1 MRRMSAAGMLAGGVL
16 LVLAVATLASLTSF
30 GRGPESQSATPSGL
44 LVGEARAAEQAGGG
58 PAGHKVLLVFGV
70 GSVLTRDGTLWVYR
84 PDKGSWLTIDEA
96 FSEEGRETHILPLPV
111 PATEIVQM
119 ESFGFF
125 LAKNG
130 DVWLYEMNTDRW
142 GKLPP
147 PAQGR

>member
-1 MRRMSAAGMLAGGVL
+1 MRRMSSAGMLAGGVL
-16 LVLAVATLASLTSF
+16 LILVVATLVGLASL
-30 GRGPESQSATPSGL
+30 GGGPGSQSAMRPGL
-44 LVGEARAAEQAGGG
+44 VVGEAQAAEQAGGG
-58 PAGHKVLLVFGV
+58 PGGQRVLLAFGV

-84 PDKGSWLTIDEA
+84 PDKGAWLTIDEA

-111 PATEIVQM
+111 PATEIAQM

-130 DVWLYEMNTDRW
+130 DVWFYEINTDRW

-147 PAQGR
+147 PAQAQ